1 MSFGI
6 TLALLAAI
14 GYGTADFVGG
24 AGARRAPTM
33 SIVFIGQ
40 LTGAAAMLIFGIAS
54 PGAPTPAHLG
64 WALLAGL
71 GSAAGSIFLLR
82 GLSRGRMAVVA
93 PTSAVGAAVLPV
105 LAGLA
110 GGERPVA
117 LAWIGLVLALPGIW
131 LVSRQVP
138 NGTGAVGSE
147 PSAAGRGAF
156 TDGLLGGLGF
166 GVLFVALGQI
176 PESAGTLPLALNQLT
191 GALVTVAVA
200 TVLRQAWQPS
210 SDAAG
215 WGIMSGLL
223 GVSGSLAF
231 VEASDLADLGVVAV
245 LASLYPAVTVLLA
258 RILLSERLGVGQ
270 RLGLVLCSAAVGLIA
285 VG

>member
-1 MSFGI
+1 MSIGI
-6 TLALLAAI
+6 ALALLAAI

-40 LTGAAAMLIFGIAS
+40 LAGAAEMLAIGLAS
-54 PGAPTPAHLG
+54 PGTPTAPDAG

-110 GGERPVA
+110 SGDRPVS
-117 LAWIGLVLALPGIW
+117 LVWIGLVLALPGIW
-131 LVSRQVP
+131 LVSRQIQ
-138 NGTGAVGSE
+138 E
-147 PSAAGRGAF
+147 SAESSTASRGALV
-156 TDGLLGGLGF
+156 DGALGGLGF

-176 PESAGTLPLALNQLT
+176 PETAGTLPLALNQLT
-191 GALVTVAVA
+191 GALVTVGVA
-200 TVLRQAWQPS
+200 TILGLTWRPSRQAV
-210 SDAAG
+210 G
-215 WGIMSGLL
+215 WGMTSGLL
-223 GVSGSLAF
+223 GVSGTLAF
-231 VEASDLADLGVVAV
+231 VQASHLADLGVVAV

-258 RILLSERLGVGQ
+258 RAVLSERLSAGQ
-270 RLGLVLCSAAVGLIA
+270 RLGLVFCSTAVGLIA
-285 VG
+285 AG

>member
-1 MSFGI
+1 MSIGI

-24 AGARRAPTM
+24 TGARRAPTL

-40 LTGAAAMLIFGIAS
+40 LTGATAMLIVGVAS
-54 PGAPTPAHLG
+54 PGAPTLAHLA

-71 GSAAGSIFLLR
+71 GSATGSIFLLR

-110 GGERPVA
+110 SGERPVT
-117 LAWIGLVLALPGIW
+117 LVWIGLVLALPGIW

-138 NGTGAVGSE
+138 NGAEAVSTA
-147 PSAAGRGAF
+147 SAADRGAF
-156 TDGLLGGLGF
+156 VDGLLGGLGF

-176 PESAGTLPLALNQLT
+176 PESAGTVPLALNQLA

-200 TVLRQAWQPS
+200 TALRQTWQPS
-210 SDAAG
+210 RGAAG
-215 WGIMSGLL
+215 WGIASGLL
-223 GVSGSLAF
+223 GVSGTLAF
-231 VEASDLADLGVVAV
+231 VEASHLADLGVVAV

-258 RILLSERLGVGQ
+258 RTLLSERLAAGQ
-270 RLGLVLCSAAVGLIA
+270 RLGLVFCSAAVGLIA
-285 VG
+285 AG

>member
-1 MSFGI
+1 MNIGI

-24 AGARRAPTM
+24 TGARRAPTM
-33 SIVFIGQ
+33 SIVFTGQ
-40 LTGAAAMLIFGIAS
+40 LTGAAAMLVVGLAS
-54 PGAPTPAHLG
+54 PGTPTLAHVG

-71 GSAAGSIFLLR
+71 GSATGSIFLLR

-110 GGERPVA
+110 NGERPVT
-117 LAWIGLVLALPGIW
+117 LVWIGLVLALPGIW

-138 NGTGAVGSE
+138 DGAVGST
-147 PSAAGRGAF
+147 PSVADRGAF
-156 TDGLLGGLGF
+156 VDGLLGGVGF

-176 PESAGTLPLALNQLT
+176 PESAGTLPLAINQLT
-191 GALVTVAVA
+191 GAVVTVAVA
-200 TVLRQAWQPS
+200 TVLRQAWRPS
-210 SDAAG
+210 RDAAG
-215 WGIMSGLL
+215 WGAGSGLL

-231 VEASDLADLGVVAV
+231 IEASHLADLGIVAV

-258 RILLSERLGVGQ
+258 RILLSERLGAGQ
-270 RLGLVLCSAAVGLIA
+270 RLGLVFCSAAVGLIA
-285 VG
+285 AG